1 MKQNVVSMVDFL
13 KQQNE
18 RLEIE
23 NAKYMQEE
31 VEVLLCNQCGSKNFM
46 LAMENQEVFCADCLV
61 PNMSI
66 WSPKH
71 QGV

>member
-18 RLEIE
+18 KLELA
-23 NAKYMQEE
+23 NAAFKEQE
-31 VEVLLCNQCGSKNFM
+31 VEVLLCNQCGSKNF
-46 LAMENQEVFCADCLV
+46 LLSIEDYEIFCADCLV
-61 PNMSI
+61 PNMSV

-71 QGV
+71 RDV